1 MRVVE
6 NLLAQ
11 RNILTDCLTD
21 SALGFGKFRKEI
33 GSFRKR
39 GMQKDNWQS
48 KGNKIDVKYE
58 DSERLNNCLL
68 KLPKYIHTFAMLC
81 GRTAEGFNPCSFIAY
96 LLLSKGLTFSYCK
109 IAYFA
114 FF

>member
-1 MRVVE
+1 MRVAE

-21 SALGFGKFRKEI
+21 SALGFGKFHKEI
-33 GSFRKR
+33 GPFRKR

-48 KGNKIDVKYE
+48 KGNKSDVKYE

-68 KLPKYIHTFAMLC
+68 KLPKYIYTFAMLC
-81 GRTAEGFNPCSFIAY
+81 GRTAEGFNPCSF
-96 LLLSKGLTFSYCK
+96 YCLF
-109 IAYFA
+109 ITLQRANF
-114 FF
+114 